1 MNDKNLTKFVCIK
14 RCKLQGHR
22 NFCEVGE
29 VFYSNTKQWRLSTFI
44 DIHLLQNDRYTYGIG
59 KSYDFVP
66 FYKFRELQINSIF
79 E

>member
-1 MNDKNLTKFVCIK
+1 MNDLTKFVCIK

-22 NFCEVGE
+22 NYCEVGE
-29 VFYSNTKQWRLSTFI
+29 IFYANTRQWRLSTFI
-44 DIHLLQNDRYTYGIG
+44 DVYLQNDKWMYGIG